1 MAWAG
6 MRGVVSL
13 ASALSVP
20 LLLDDGSAFPQRDL
34 VLFITFAVILCT
46 LVLQGLSLP
55 LLIRWLRF
63 EAPEEH
69 ADDRRLREEQA
80 MTRHLAAAALEHL
93 DAQRGGPTRRVL
105 LTPQGVPFT
114 QRTAERL
121 ATYPALTL
129 ICGRYEG
136 FDERIRSHVD
146 EEISLGDFVLLG
158 GEIAAL
164 AVIEA
169 TARLLPGVLGNE
181 RSATDESHA
190 SFLLEYP
197 QYTRP
202 PEFRGQGIPDILMSG
217 HHAKIE
223 AWRRRESVKRTL
235 QRRPDLLEGRTLDK
249 DLAKLVASVKAEL
262 AQLAEA
268 SSDPSG
274 EGPS

>member
-1 MAWAG
+1 
-6 MRGVVSL
+6 MRYEVVTLFPELFAAADVGILGKARERGDVSL
-13 ASALSVP
+13 TLLSPREFATDKHRSV
-20 LLLDDGSAFPQRDL
+20 DDYPYGGGSGM
-34 VLFITFAVILCT
+34 VLM
-46 LVLQGLSLP
+46 P
-55 LLIRWLRF
+55 
-63 EAPEEH
+63 APVV
-69 ADDRRLREEQA
+69 D
-80 MTRHLAAAALEHL
+80 ALEHL
-93 DAQRGGPTRRVL
+93 DQARGGPTRRIL
-105 LTPQGVPFT
+105 LTPQGAPFT

-121 ATYPALTL
+121 AAQPALTL
-129 ICGRYEG
+129 VCGRYEG
-136 FDERIRSHVD
+136 FDERIRRHVD

-164 AVIEA
+164 AIIEA

-235 QRRPDLLEGRTLDK
+235 QRRPDLLEGRELDGE
-249 DLAKLVASVKAEL
+249 LTKLVASVRAEL
-262 AQLAEA
+262 AAEEVTRSEERGGVDPTAKPGA
-268 SSDPSG
+268 SGDQP
-274 EGPS
+274 

>member
-1 MAWAG
+1 
-6 MRGVVSL
+6 
-13 ASALSVP
+13 
-20 LLLDDGSAFPQRDL
+20 
-34 VLFITFAVILCT
+34 
-46 LVLQGLSLP
+46 
-55 LLIRWLRF
+55 
-63 EAPEEH
+63 
-69 ADDRRLREEQA
+69 
-80 MTRHLAAAALEHL
+80 
-93 DAQRGGPTRRVL
+93 
-105 LTPQGVPFT
+105 
-114 QRTAERL
+114 
-121 ATYPALTL
+121 
-129 ICGRYEG
+129 
-136 FDERIRSHVD
+136 
-146 EEISLGDFVLLG
+146 
-158 GEIAAL
+158 
-164 AVIEA
+164 
-169 TARLLPGVLGNE
+169 VLGNE